1 MSQRP
6 TTTTAVVVM
15 EAMVAETYNNQLISA
30 VEETTEAGTAMAAVM
45 AMVGGDSNVADN
57 KLKKKAKETAVMAIQ
72 WWR

>member
-1 MSQRP
+1 M
-6 TTTTAVVVM
+6 VM

-57 KLKKKAKETAVMAIQ
+57 KLKKKQKKQ
-72 WWR
+72 R